1 MFYTLHKGTD
11 MKIKQYKHVYET
23 EERMCW
29 ALIKDDNTFV
39 DSFDYDIANNKV
51 RFYGSEKHYE
61 LDKIPKKKYKLWKT
75 NDFHNIMFFQKE
87 L

>member
-1 MFYTLHKGTD
+1 MHKGTD
-11 MKIKQYKHVYET
+11 MKIIQYRHLYET

-29 ALIKDDNTFV
+29 KLIKDDNTFV
-39 DSFDYDIANNKV
+39 DSFDYDIANNMV

-61 LDKIPKKKYKLWKT
+61 LNKIPKKKHKLWKT
-75 NDFHNIMFFQKE
+75 NDFNNIMFFQKE